1 VGFKYIYTRITRI
14 FKHTVS
20 IFIFIALNVIM
31 FHLKIIVNPILHI
44 QYRNAVF
51 IVRIM
56 VLNATFNNISVIS
69 QKNTL

>member
-1 VGFKYIYTRITRI
+1 
-14 FKHTVS
+14 
-20 IFIFIALNVIM
+20 VIM

>member
-1 VGFKYIYTRITRI
+1 MGFKYIYTRVTLK